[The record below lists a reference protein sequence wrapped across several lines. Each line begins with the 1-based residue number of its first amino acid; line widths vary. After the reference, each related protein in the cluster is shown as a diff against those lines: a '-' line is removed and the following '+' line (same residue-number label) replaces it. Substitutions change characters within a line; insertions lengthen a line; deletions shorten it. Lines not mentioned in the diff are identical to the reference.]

1 MTDVRSWHAERYLA
15 RGVVLVDVL
24 VICSSSCLDLRLIE
38 LLGNFGDNIVFKST
52 SDLALLALVVERV
65 ERVRDRDRQILLREL
80 RGRLAEHRHRRL
92 HAQ

>member
-24 VICSSSCLDLRLIE
+24 VICSSSCLGLRLIE
-38 LLGNFGDNIVFKST
+38 LLGNFDDNKIFKST
-52 SDLALLALVVERV
+52 SDLALLGLVVERV

-92 HAQ
+92 HNQ